1 MKHCSWGL
9 KQTEREQAER
19 EFSQAQLLQNIIAK
33 YHLWMESIDISPKQV
48 HVTKASTNV
57 S

>member
-1 MKHCSWGL
+1 M
-9 KQTEREQAER
+9 EQAER

-33 YHLWMESIDISPKQV
+33 YHLWMESIDISPNQV